1 MLQVPLPLDRDGILF
16 RLRFTTL
23 ALGTVFCP
31 LFGFLF
37 CVIWSLLFNFRETTA
52 THCGVP
58 NYLPSISAAIGGET
72 PQRYVWRLCIG
83 LHSAPRVLVAVAYW
97 NHYQSCHCPHP
108 RYLRLCHVT
117 LLLNLLE
124 NFALLILT
132 YVSSTENYGAQVVQV
147 EAAAVLLH
155 LHHVRV
161 RCVRLLPPQLV
172 LQPWSVHCLRLPGVP
187 GCPLQHGL
195 PHDCLLGLRQQG
207 AGGELAAGGQALLG
221 ALLLGLLSLSCRVF
235 AVQLL
240 PGSSRDPECL
250 APAAPAAWLQ
260 LHEGSTEEEQRP
272 AAFAL
277 ENAPG
282 RAGCCS
288 RYQDTGL
295 QSSPELSWPGGS
307 HGSSSRLGVLGQVLK
322 KGWWPFG
329 LVSGTGLSLDWGRV
343 LTPLCRSAREGSGK
357 VLGHAGTA
365 WSRVGAHGAEQ
376 VLGAS
381 TSHSCLSQNLPQ
393 QHRLFQGCCACSSPV
408 WGGRLSVLVLEV
420 FASASPWLPLCS
432 SPGAGN
438 CWGSA
443 VPPVCSSGC
452 QGTGDVAGWQM
463 GADSVPRLL
472 LQCYW
477 KGHLELS

>member
-108 RYLRLCHVT
+108 RYLRLCHIT

-147 EAAAVLLH
+147 EAAALLLH

-161 RCVRLLPPQLV
+161 RRVRLLPPQLV
-172 LQPWSVHCLRLPGVP
+172 LRPWSVHCLRLPGVP

-207 AGGELAAGGQALLG
+207 AGGELAAGGQALLAG
-221 ALLLGLLSLSCRVF
+221 PAAGGSCSLSCRAGLC
-235 AVQLL
+235 AVSCCQDHPQSPGVSVPSCTCSSAPGELRDL
-240 PGSSRDPECL
+240 PGEPPSCSQQ
-250 APAAPAAWLQ
+250 LQ
-260 LHEGSTEEEQRP
+260 EGSTGGTGTCCLLLWRMLLWYRGTGPSP
-272 AAFAL
+272 ARSFL
-277 ENAPG
+277 
-282 RAGCCS
+282 
-288 RYQDTGL
+288 GL
-295 QSSPELSWPGGS
+295 WRS
-307 HGSSSRLGVLGQVLK
+307 HGSSFRLGVLGQVLK
-322 KGWWPFG
+322 KGW
-329 LVSGTGLSLDWGRV
+329 GRV
-343 LTPLCRSAREGSGK
+343 LAHLCLTSQEGSRK
-357 VLGHAGTA
+357 VLGCAGSA
-365 WSRVGAHGAEQ
+365 QSRVGAHRAER

-381 TSHSCLSQNLPQ
+381 MSHSCLSQKPPSST
-393 QHRLFQGCCACSSPV
+393 GCSR
-408 WGGRLSVLVLEV
+408 G
-420 FASASPWLPLCS
+420 
-432 SPGAGN
+432 
-438 CWGSA
+438 A
-443 VPPVCSSGC
+443 VPIPTQSEEEG
-452 QGTGDVAGWQM
+452 
-463 GADSVPRLL
+463 
-472 LQCYW
+472 
-477 KGHLELS
+477 